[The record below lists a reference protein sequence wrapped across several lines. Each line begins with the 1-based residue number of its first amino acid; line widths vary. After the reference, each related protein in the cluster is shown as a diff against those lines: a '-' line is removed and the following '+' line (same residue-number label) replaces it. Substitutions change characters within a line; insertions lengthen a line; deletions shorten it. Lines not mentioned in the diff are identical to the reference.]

1 MTVFREKISILTAKI
16 SDDLFLVIH
25 QVFLIFPFISQIF
38 RFFTML
44 NVVYDPFHTRKTTIF
59 RKISVM
65 TPFKLCSCFNAHPTT
80 LLLKILGE
88 GRMHGPSPTSSF
100 GGTVPQSP
108 PPVYIEGPLL
118 LFKTSR
124 WLV

>member
-59 RKISVM
+59 RIEFRYDTFLNSVRAF
-65 TPFKLCSCFNAHPTT
+65 TRIRQHYFSKYW
-80 LLLKILGE
+80 
-88 GRMHGPSPTSSF
+88 GRGGCMGRPPTSSF

-108 PPVYIEGPLL
+108 PPFLH
-118 LFKTSR
+118 
-124 WLV
+124 